1 MIPFNFINDRI
12 NVEKFDGL
20 VDRIVMTNGGIP
32 IERVQED
39 DVKRKSQDAVPL
51 QSA

>member
-20 VDRIVMTNGGIP
+20 VARIVMNYGVIP
-32 IERVQED
+32 IERVQEV
-39 DVKRKSQDAVPL
+39 DVKRKSQDALPL